1 MFKKFDNG
9 KPMVSLVEPKFILG
23 VAEILTFGAEKYG
36 PNNWKEAQPEDIQRY
51 KDALMRHLLSYLDG
65 EEIDPESGKP
75 HLWHIACNT
84 MFLDY
89 FDRVKT
95 RHAPRLAEARTLAS
109 IEQFG
114 ESPRDEH
121 YEYEHSTINK

>member
-23 VAEILTFGAEKYG
+23 VAEILTFGAKKYG
-36 PNNWKEAQPEDIQRY
+36 TNNWKEAKPEDIQRY

-65 EEIDPESGKP
+65 EEVDTESGKP
-75 HLWHIACNT
+75 HLWHITCNT

-89 FDRVKT
+89 FDRIKT
-95 RHAPRLAEARTLAS
+95 RDTHEYETYKLAS

-114 ESPRDEH
+114 ESTRDEH